1 MTFESGQIGVPEL
14 YVHCL
19 KVDNNCPGQQPCEID
34 QEGMNEME
42 DLDKEEKEARRL
54 EMKRLEYLEEKIS
67 EREEEGGSW

>member
-1 MTFESGQIGVPEL
+1 
-14 YVHCL
+14 
-19 KVDNNCPGQQPCEID
+19 
-34 QEGMNEME
+34 MNEME